1 MNPSRAERL
10 CLLTLALLWMGLLVW
25 VALVGMQS

>member
-1 MNPSRAERL
+1 MKTAAERL

-25 VALVGMQS
+25 VALVGMQP